1 LQAASRNGHNG
12 HDTDAPGVEPS
23 EQDLAVFEKRL
34 AGHSVYSIAK
44 QMNLPVKEVDAA
56 IDRAC
61 TPIDDDFR
69 LRTINLEL
77 ERFDHLCSVFYQQ
90 ALDGDPAAAAML
102 VMRVS
107 ERRSA
112 IWASTSHPPP
122 ARTR

>member
-69 LRTINLEL
+69 LRTINSNSNASII
-77 ERFDHLCSVFYQQ
+77 C
-90 ALDGDPAAAAML
+90 AA
-102 VMRVS
+102 S
-107 ERRSA
+107 
-112 IWASTSHPPP
+112 STSRPSTATPPP
-122 ARTR
+122 PPCS